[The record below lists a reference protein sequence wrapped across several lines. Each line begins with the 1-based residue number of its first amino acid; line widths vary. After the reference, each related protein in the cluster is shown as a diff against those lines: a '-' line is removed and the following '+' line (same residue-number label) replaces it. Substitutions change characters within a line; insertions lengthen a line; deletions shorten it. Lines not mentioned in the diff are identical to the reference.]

1 MSEIESSESRLTGTF
16 DPAYMYTPRGVDP
29 RNNGAMPVR
38 ELARR
43 MGRRWKMLLAIPTV
57 IVALVAAWVF
67 TATPRYRSLA
77 RLRVESKSQQSPLGE
92 TMSALPG
99 ASLLGLGRDELETEI
114 GVLRSDRLTDATID
128 ALALGVR
135 VVSPAGN
142 RGAVLSAR
150 TIEPL
155 IDVDGELRLERQP
168 DGRFRVERRQL
179 ENVTVPPSI
188 AAGDSLRVGGFM
200 IGFAPQL
207 RTGPAKVVVQFI
219 PRYRLHQLMNRRLIV
234 GKQEGG
240 SRLVEVSYEDPD
252 AVLAAQVVGRL
263 VGEYVA
269 YSNTVEREEDTTAVT
284 QLRRQVDSTAR
295 RLAQAETELRAFEE
309 RYKLI
314 APEEQA
320 TAQVKRVAAISGAV
334 DALSVERNALA
345 RMLALIGQK
354 SQGDLG
360 PSAYR
365 QLATFPSLITNRAIQ
380 DLLQSLIDLENK
392 RSALSVRRT
401 TANEEYKQFTD
412 RIAELERQLFGLGS
426 QYLESLDQQ
435 LATTAQAVTA
445 LTDTMSAMPGA
456 AMQYGRLVRDRTL
469 SEAIYLTLQKQLK
482 VAELKD
488 ALRQERVRV
497 VDVPR
502 VANPRDRVFP
512 KKLMMLVVAGVLG
525 VALALTLALL
535 AEIWR
540 GDHEPVSA

>member
-1 MSEIESSESRLTGTF
+1 MSEIESPESRLTGTF
-16 DPAYMYTPRGVDP
+16 DPAYMHPPRAIDP
-29 RNNGAMPVR
+29 RDNGAMPVR

-43 MGRRWKMLLAIPTV
+43 MGRRWKMLLAIPIV
-57 IVALVAAWVF
+57 IVSLVGAWVF

-77 RLRVESKSQQSPLGE
+77 RLRVESKTPASPLGE
-92 TMSALPG
+92 QMSALPG
-99 ASLLGLGRDELETEI
+99 AGLLGLGRDELETEI
-114 GVLRSDRLTDATID
+114 GVLRSDRMTDATID

-135 VVSPAGN
+135 VVQPAGN
-142 RGAVLSAR
+142 RSAVLSAR
-150 TIEPL
+150 TIEPQL
-155 IDVDGELRLERQP
+155 DVDGELRLERQS
-168 DGRFRVERRQL
+168 DGRFRVERVQL
-179 ENVTVPPSI
+179 ENVTVPATI
-188 AAGDSLRVGGFM
+188 AAGDSLRIGGFV

-207 RTGPAKVVVQFI
+207 RTGPAKVVVQFV

-252 AVLAAQVVGRL
+252 PVLAAQVVGRL
-263 VGEYVA
+263 VSEYVT
-269 YSNTVEREEDTTAVT
+269 YSNAIEREDDTTAVT
-284 QLRRQVDSTAR
+284 RLRRQVDSTAR
-295 RLAQAETELRAFEE
+295 RLAQSESDLRAFEE

-320 TAQVKRVAAISGAV
+320 SAQVKRVAAISGHV
-334 DALSVERNALA
+334 DAISVERNALA
-345 RMLALIGQK
+345 RMLAIIGQK
-354 SQGDLG
+354 SQGDAG
-360 PSAYR
+360 VTAYR

-392 RSALSVRRT
+392 RSALGVRRT
-401 TANEEYKQFTD
+401 AANEEYKQLTD
-412 RIAELERQLFGLGS
+412 RIAELERQLYSLGS

-445 LTDTMSAMPGA
+445 LTDTLNAMPGA
-456 AMQYGRLVRDRTL
+456 AMQYGRFVRDRTL

-482 VAELKD
+482 AAELKD

-512 KKLMMLVVAGVLG
+512 KKMMMLVVAGVLG

-540 GDHEPVSA
+540 GDHEPVRA